1 MLRAGAEVCLE
12 ESHTADLLLAAA
24 AAAAPPAVLVPVLL
38 AAAAA
43 AAAAAAWVSYQR
55 SALCRHPAFSASLQV
70 ACLAL
75 LLLLPLLLLLHH
87 LLVQRLHLQGLRAS
101 LQLQVL
107 LLQLLV
113 TVLLP
118 GTRPAAAPAAAA
130 AALLVLHRFASHRLP
145 PALLRVPQHKAKLV
159 QGCLLLQ
166 HRPARRLLLLL
177 LLLQAAGT
185 LASLCTLVP
194 LQSSS

>member
-1 MLRAGAEVCLE
+1 LE
-12 ESHTADLLLAAA
+12 EPHTADLLLAAA
-24 AAAAPPAVLVPVLL
+24 AAAAAALPAVLVPVLL
-38 AAAAA
+38 

-75 LLLLPLLLLLHH
+75 LLLLPLLLLLHP
-87 LLVQRLHLQGLRAS
+87 LLVQRLHLQELHAS

-118 GTRPAAAPAAAA
+118 GTRPAAVPAAAA
-130 AALLVLHRFASHRLP
+130 AALLVLHQFASHRLP
-145 PALLRVPQHKAKLV
+145 PALLWVPQHKVKLV

-166 HRPARRLLLLL
+166 HRPACRLLL
-177 LLLQAAGT
+177 LLLQAAET